1 MNEPQDPAV
10 VAGRPEPVTE
20 RAGVVVCAAWTVH
33 LVDSR
38 SARALLLERCGTF
51 GKSFGRPPARLEML
65 ATNEL
70 LSGDCRP
77 LRVKKI
83 VQKSKL
89 NNSTGLHCPAEV
101 RVEACEA
108 LQMHGDRI

>member
-1 MNEPQDPAV
+1 
-10 VAGRPEPVTE
+10 
-20 RAGVVVCAAWTVH
+20 
-33 LVDSR
+33 
-38 SARALLLERCGTF
+38 
-51 GKSFGRPPARLEML
+51 ML